1 MEKNN
6 TLKSYSPSI
15 NRKLSVK
22 SLKSNIPK
30 KIELCD
36 DLLKINLG
44 NNKNPKCYNY
54 DNKEVKKL
62 LIQNLKS
69 SKHLDP
75 LKFRAPKQL
84 YGNCWFN
91 TMFVSFFFS
100 DKGRKFFRF
109 FREFMIKGKKIDNS
123 IIEDEKLREMFFIL
137 NLFIEASY
145 NQNYDINS
153 NNVTIKNKNNIKN
166 KVKNNIKN
174 KIKINKKTIKK
185 NLNKENL
192 YNKISELT
200 NNLNTNYYIK
210 VIHDRINHLVYNE
223 LPKVDEAGNPL
234 VFYKTLMNYLNYNL
248 LKLMNLNIYENI
260 NIQSLLQEKFEN
272 YYKIPDIIILE
283 DTISG
288 NEKHNSDYE
297 LTYNLKQKNK
307 NYKYVLDSIIITN
320 KGHFKPRANSH
331 FVSLATINKE
341 EYKFDGDSY
350 SRLSKFKWKSLINKD
365 INWVFKE
372 NPNIYPEKY
381 NFKHGYKI
389 LFYYRT

>member
-1 MEKNN
+1 MKKTN
-6 TLKSYSPSI
+6 TFKSYSPSI

-36 DLLKINLG
+36 NLLKINLG
-44 NNKNPKCYNY
+44 NNKNPKCYSY
-54 DNKEVKKL
+54 DNKEVQKL
-62 LIQNLKS
+62 LIKNLKS

-75 LKFRAPKQL
+75 LKFIPPKQL
-84 YGNCWFN
+84 NSNCWFN

-145 NQNYDINS
+145 NQTLNIYKKN
-153 NNVTIKNKNNIKN
+153 TLKNKNYT
-166 KVKNNIKN
+166 
-174 KIKINKKTIKK
+174 KIKSKTRVKTIKK
-185 NLNKENL
+185 NYINENL
-192 YNKISELT
+192 FYKISQLT

-223 LPKVDEAGNPL
+223 LPNIDDAGNPL

-260 NIQSLLQEKFEN
+260 NIQSFLQEKFEN

-365 INWVFKE
+365 IDWVFKE

-389 LFYYRT
+389 LFYYRS